1 MSVVSRILRNNR
13 TFAVVGVSQDTQ
25 KYGHEV
31 FEALVQRGYVVYP
44 INPKYERVDGR
55 RCYAS
60 VDDLPQK
67 PDVVVTVVPP
77 GVTEQVIQSCI
88 RQGIKTVWMP
98 PGSWSEAAVDTCE
111 ANGIEEVHDICL
123 VFALRSVEIAAVNK
137 HGGQRKE
144 PQK

>member
-1 MSVVSRILRNNR
+1 MSVVSHILRTNR

-44 INPKYERVDGR
+44 INPKYEKIDGQQ
-55 RCYAS
+55 CYAS
-60 VDDLPQK
+60 VNDLSQK

-77 GVTEQVIQSCI
+77 RVTEQVIQSCI

-98 PGSWSEAAVDTCE
+98 PGSWSEEAVDACE

-123 VFALRSVEIAAVNK
+123 VFALRSTEGPAGRVQD
-137 HGGQRKE
+137 G
-144 PQK
+144 